1 MKRLFRIL
9 LAVVVL
15 LVQHHPG
22 RGINGFDRFKG
33 HGTKTHPQLIIRDH
47 GGGDRAPMVVA
58 VVVMGSILVRLL
70 LIVQHPAAGR

>member
-1 MKRLFRIL
+1 MKRFRSL
-9 LAVVVL
+9 LVVVVL

-47 GGGDRAPMVVA
+47 GGGDREPMVVA
-58 VVVMGSILVRLL
+58 VFVVGSIMVSLL

>member
-1 MKRLFRIL
+1 MFRSL
-9 LAVVVL
+9 LAVAVL

-22 RGINGFDRFKG
+22 RGINGFDGFKR

-47 GGGDRAPMVVA
+47 GGGDRAPIIVA
-58 VVVMGSILVRLL
+58 IVVVGSILVGLL

>member
-1 MKRLFRIL
+1 MFRSL
-9 LAVVVL
+9 LAVAVL

-22 RGINGFDRFKG
+22 RGINGFDGFKR

-47 GGGDRAPMVVA
+47 GGGDRAPIIIA
-58 VVVMGSILVRLL
+58 VVVVGSILVGLL